1 MQLDVTELRDF
12 YHRPLGIAVRRLL
25 RNNIRQKWGNVQGQ
39 RVIGVGFPAPFLG
52 IFKGEAER
60 VGAFM
65 PAEQGVV
72 LWPRKGPYCSAL
84 VDEEMLP
91 LPDASVDRCLLVHS
105 VEMSHNVPVLLRE
118 IWRVLAPEG
127 RLILVVPNRKGV
139 WARLDSTPFGH
150 GRPYSKRQLRGL
162 LQDTMFVPQSWRY
175 MLYMPPLKSALLL
188 RTMNAW
194 ERVGAAGW
202 PIFAGLIMA
211 EASKEIYAGA
221 PKTGVK
227 IIPGLAPLPFK

>member
-12 YHRPLGIAVRRLL
+12 YHRPLGIAVRRHL
-25 RNNIRQKWGNVQGQ
+25 RNVIRQKWNNVHGK

-91 LPDASVDRCLLVHS
+91 LADSSVDMCLLVHS
-105 VEMSHNVPVLLRE
+105 VEMSHNVPALLRE
-118 IWRVLAPEG
+118 IWRVLTPEG
-127 RLILVVPNRKGV
+127 RLILVVPNRRGV
-139 WARLDSTPFGH
+139 WARVDSTPFGH
-150 GRPYSKRQLRGL
+150 GRPYSKSQLRVL
-162 LQDTMFVPQSWRY
+162 LQDTMFVPQSWLY
-175 MLYMPPLKSALLL
+175 MLYMPPLKSGLLL

-194 ERVGAAGW
+194 ERIGAAGW
-202 PIFAGLIMA
+202 PIFSGLIMA
-211 EASKEIYAGA
+211 EASKEIYAA
-221 PKTGVK
+221 SPKSSIK